1 MKLSSKTCTVLAS
14 IGVVGSVGLTAYAT
28 YRITTKLAQLKA
40 SHQPTKKEV
49 VKVVAKEAVA
59 PAILTAS
66 TLCAVTGAHVIDVK
80 ENAALMASYTALR
93 RSYDKYGAS
102 VKRALGIDA
111 NKEVSKEYIAMSG
124 TPKKDIPKTKAPES
138 ELNTYWVGFGF
149 DDYFKASSDDIER
162 AEAYVNKLLRENKE
176 ASVADFLD
184 ALDLEPNKTVC
195 DFGWGKQELFNEIED
210 GWLRVDEESYT
221 ADNGEEIIALCF
233 SCIPSDDYVETSKW
247 FDGDKTCLDRSVPF
261 DGPYIIR
268 D

>member
-124 TPKKDIPKTKAPES
+124 TPKRIFPRRKHLSPNSIPT
-138 ELNTYWVGFGF
+138 G
-149 DDYFKASSDDIER
+149 
-162 AEAYVNKLLRENKE
+162 
-176 ASVADFLD
+176 
-184 ALDLEPNKTVC
+184 LDLGLT
-195 DFGWGKQELFNEIED
+195 
-210 GWLRVDEESYT
+210 T
-221 ADNGEEIIALCF
+221 
-233 SCIPSDDYVETSKW
+233 TSKPLLMISREQKRTSTSSSVRTRKPLSQTSW
-247 FDGDKTCLDRSVPF
+247 TLLTLSPTRPCVISVGASRSCSTRSRTA
-261 DGPYIIR
+261 G
-268 D
+268 